1 MSEAPRLKLACIALT
16 VSQPWLFPLLR
27 SPRSTSSGEIGRGA
41 GSVPVPPDVLPP
53 LADDPLTGACEAGG
67 AVRSVLIKSP
77 FLSRRRDT

>member
-1 MSEAPRLKLACIALT
+1 MTCSLPSWPKPVRAA
-16 VSQPWLFPLLR
+16 
-27 SPRSTSSGEIGRGA
+27 STPNGPYARPMRGA